1 MAAEKLASA
10 CKKRQF
16 DFNNRYSKNIRYR
29 QEFEMAR
36 KFGKDFKH
44 LELKGY
50 RNINELYEQDSQLH
64 ACETLFG
71 DWNAEVMVLAQD
83 AANFNSLKKLLDAD
97 NKNPFRHSPTNN
109 TNKNLYNILFSLN
122 RFDMGEFCKPK
133 NRNCG
138 LYYANAIWLLKESEG
153 MSGAITNKEKAYK
166 INQEVFAETLNNLKK
181 LKLIVTLG
189 EHSFNFIKLFFK
201 KQIEPDWHSTVKERM
216 VHKVQGKNS
225 LYGVVSLYHTS
236 NRGMIARAKLNGV
249 AGKNSCAKGIEVT
262 MSDLKEIFISM

>member
-1 MAAEKLASA
+1 
-10 CKKRQF
+10 
-16 DFNNRYSKNIRYR
+16 
-29 QEFEMAR
+29 MAR

-64 ACETLFG
+64 ACETLYG

-83 AANFNSLKKLLDAD
+83 AANFNALKKLIDAD
-97 NKNPFRHSPTNN
+97 SKNPFRHSSTNN

-138 LYYANAIWLLKESEG
+138 LYYANAIWLLKESQG
-153 MSGAITNKEKAYK
+153 MSGAITNKEIAYK

-181 LKLIVTLG
+181 LKLILTLG
-189 EHSFNFIKLFFK
+189 EHSFNFVKHFFK
-201 KQIEPDWHSTVKERM
+201 KQIEQDWHSTVKKRM
-216 VHKVQGKNS
+216 IHKVHAKNS
-225 LYGVVSLYHTS
+225 FYDIGSLYHTS
-236 NRGMIARAKLNGV
+236 NRGMIARAKLNGIT
-249 AGKNSCAKGIEVT
+249 GKNSCAKGIAITSE
-262 MSDLKEIFISM
+262 DLQVIFSSIKIL